1 MPDSTTDRR
10 RATAE
15 RNVDAILDAAVTL
28 LERGTGAN
36 ISAVAE
42 HAGVSRVTVYAHFPT
57 REALLAAVLQR
68 AVNHARGALEA
79 ADPHTGPAVEALERI
94 IAVAW
99 RELDRNRAI
108 AQATADHLAST
119 DVLRTHDAAI
129 QPIRELIERGQADGA
144 FRTDLPTD
152 WLVASFFALLHAC
165 GDHVRTGRM
174 TATQAPEIL
183 ATTIRD
189 LFTAGGPKPATPA

>member
-1 MPDSTTDRR
+1 MPDSTTDHR

-28 LERGTGAN
+28 LERGTGAS

-42 HAGVSRVTVYAHFPT
+42 QAGVSRVTVYAHFPT

-68 AVNHARGALEA
+68 AVNHARSALEA
-79 ADPHTGPAVEALERI
+79 AEPHTGTAVEALDRI

-108 AQATADHLAST
+108 AQATAEHLVSA

-129 QPIRELIERGQADGA
+129 KPIRELIERGRADGA

-152 WLVASFFALLHAC
+152 WLVTSFFALLHAG
-165 GDHVRTGRM
+165 GDHVRAGRM
-174 TATQAPEIL
+174 TATRAPEIL
-183 ATTIRD
+183 TITVRD
-189 LFTAGGPKPATPA
+189 LFVARGH

>member
-1 MPDSTTDRR
+1 MPDSTTDHR
-10 RATAE
+10 RATAQ

-28 LERGTGAN
+28 LERGTGAS

-42 HAGVSRVTVYAHFPT
+42 QAGVSRVTVYAHFPT

-68 AVNHARGALEA
+68 AVNHARSALEA
-79 ADPHTGPAVEALERI
+79 AEPHTGTAVEALDRI

-108 AQATADHLAST
+108 AQATAEHLVSA

-129 QPIRELIERGQADGA
+129 QPIRELIERGRADGA

-152 WLVASFFALLHAC
+152 WLVTSFFALLHAC
-165 GDHVRTGRM
+165 GDHVRAGRM
-174 TATQAPEIL
+174 TATRAPEIL
-183 ATTIRD
+183 TITVRD
-189 LFTAGGPKPATPA
+189 LFVARGH

>member
-1 MPDSTTDRR
+1 MPDSTTDHR

-15 RNVDAILDAAVTL
+15 RNVGAILDAAVSL
-28 LERGTGAN
+28 LERGNGAS

-42 HAGVSRVTVYAHFPT
+42 QAGVSRVTVYAHFPT
-57 REALLAAVLQR
+57 REALLAAVLER
-68 AVNHARGALEA
+68 AVNHARSALEA
-79 ADPHTGPAVEALERI
+79 AEPHAGSAVEALDRI

-108 AQATADHLAST
+108 AQATAEQLVPA

-129 QPIRELIERGQADGA
+129 QPIRELIERGRADGA

-152 WLVASFFALLHAC
+152 WLVTSFFALLHAC
-165 GDHVRTGRM
+165 GDQVRAGRM
-174 TATQAPEIL
+174 TVARAPEIL
-183 ATTIRD
+183 MITMRD
-189 LFTAGGPKPATPA
+189 LFVARAH

>member
-1 MPDSTTDRR
+1 MPDATTDHR
-10 RATAE
+10 RATAQ
-15 RNVDAILDAAVTL
+15 RNVAAILDAAVSL
-28 LERGTGAN
+28 LERGNGAS

-57 REALLAAVLQR
+57 REALLTAVLER
-68 AVNHARGALEA
+68 AVKHASTALKA
-79 ADPHTGPAVEALERI
+79 AEPHAGPAVEALERL

-108 AQATADHLAST
+108 AQATADHLVSA

-129 QPIRELIERGQADGA
+129 QPIRELIKRGQADGA

-152 WLVASFFALLHAC
+152 WLVTSFFALLHAC
-165 GDHVRTGRM
+165 GDQVRADRITPER
-174 TATQAPEIL
+174 APEIL
-183 ATTIRD
+183 TITIRD
-189 LFTAGGPKPATPA
+189 LFIAPHH